1 MVCGEML
8 CHAATSDAPYL
19 SLCGGRLYLAGNSV
33 KGLLSG
39 DKSLN
44 FWRAGVLSLVSAL
57 ARNGSPFLPDVF
69 VGEKVRL
76 FDLLC
81 GTKECSVDFSLPELF
96 LSFLVDSF
104 FSRAT
109 LLSLYKELW
118 NSPPMFTGLGPYTD
132 WDTSTSVSMLAASF
146 QSTPFIL
153 VSAISIVEG
162 SWTLFDGWRRPPR
175 RSEILSAGV
184 DLEAGLGINGFFP
197 ISVSEEDEW
206 LLEPE
211 NFLSGLQK
219 NNKIESHFKYTPGWW
234 D

>member
-1 MVCGEML
+1 MAFDEVL
-8 CHAATSDAPYL
+8 CHAATSDAECL

-39 DKSLN
+39 ENSLTL
-44 FWRAGVLSLVSAL
+44 RRTGVLSLVSAL
-57 ARNGSPFLPDVF
+57 AWNGFPFLPDVF

-76 FDLLC
+76 CDLLC

-118 NSPPMFTGLGPYTD
+118 NPPPMFTGFGPYTD
-132 WDTSTSVSMLAASF
+132 WDSSTSVSMLAASF

-153 VSAISIVEG
+153 VSALSIVEG
-162 SWTLFDGWRRPPR
+162 SWTLFDGWLRPPR

-184 DLEAGLGINGFFP
+184 DLEGPLIDGVLP
-197 ISVSEEDEW
+197 ILVSEEDEW
-206 LLEPE
+206 PLEE
-211 NFLSGLQK
+211 YFLSGLQK
-219 NNKIESHFKYTPGWW
+219 NNKIESHFKYRPGWW